1 MGVLLVI
8 LGLVPG
14 LPHKCAKALAE
25 AAASLSFRFPGPVRV
40 PVPFQQAELPPLGRN
55 PWLTAL
61 GMALIS
67 LALYAYISR

>member
-14 LPHKCAKALAE
+14 LPHKCAKALSD
-25 AAASLSFRFPGPVRV
+25 AAASLSFRFPGPVGVR
-40 PVPFQQAELPPLGRN
+40 VPFQQAEPPPLRTN

-67 LALYAYISR
+67 FALFAYTSR